1 MGTKDFNLER
11 YLSNGVE
18 NIVKEAI
25 KTTVK
30 NPKES
35 IFIAKY
41 ALASQKARKLRE
53 EAEKRGEHIPPF
65 LIASITSK
73 CNLHC
78 AGCYARSN
86 HSCHDSQ
93 AENQLSAKE
102 WKRIFSE
109 AKELGIGFILLA
121 GGEPLMRKDVIQ
133 AAGSIPEIL
142 FPVFTNGTMIGEDY
156 ISIFSQ
162 YRNLVPV
169 FSIEG
174 NEALTDLR
182 RGSGVHEKLM
192 HAMDTLHKNNILY
205 GASVTVTKEN
215 LKNVTGQ
222 EFLDDLTRRGCK
234 VVFYVEYVPVSEET
248 KNLALEEAERK
259 YLTETLISLRK
270 NHEEMIFIS
279 FPGDEKTSGGCLA
292 AGRGFFHI
300 NSNGGAEPCPFSPYS
315 DTNVRDIPLR
325 DALKS
330 PLFHKLQ
337 EQGVLMEDHVGGCVL
352 FEKEDEVRKILL

>member
-109 AKELGIGFILLA
+109 AKEL
-121 GGEPLMRKDVIQ
+121 
-133 AAGSIPEIL
+133 
-142 FPVFTNGTMIGEDY
+142 
-156 ISIFSQ
+156 
-162 YRNLVPV
+162 
-169 FSIEG
+169 
-174 NEALTDLR
+174 
-182 RGSGVHEKLM
+182 
-192 HAMDTLHKNNILY
+192 
-205 GASVTVTKEN
+205 
-215 LKNVTGQ
+215 
-222 EFLDDLTRRGCK
+222 
-234 VVFYVEYVPVSEET
+234 
-248 KNLALEEAERK
+248 
-259 YLTETLISLRK
+259 
-270 NHEEMIFIS
+270 
-279 FPGDEKTSGGCLA
+279 
-292 AGRGFFHI
+292 
-300 NSNGGAEPCPFSPYS
+300 
-315 DTNVRDIPLR
+315 
-325 DALKS
+325 
-330 PLFHKLQ
+330 
-337 EQGVLMEDHVGGCVL
+337 
-352 FEKEDEVRKILL
+352 

>member
-1 MGTKDFNLER
+1 
-11 YLSNGVE
+11 
-18 NIVKEAI
+18 
-25 KTTVK
+25 
-30 NPKES
+30 
-35 IFIAKY
+35 
-41 ALASQKARKLRE
+41 
-53 EAEKRGEHIPPF
+53 
-65 LIASITSK
+65 
-73 CNLHC
+73 
-78 AGCYARSN
+78 
-86 HSCHDSQ
+86 
-93 AENQLSAKE
+93 
-102 WKRIFSE
+102 
-109 AKELGIGFILLA
+109 
-121 GGEPLMRKDVIQ
+121 MRKDVIQ